1 MNNQHRSKL
10 IEFQTRAF
18 TKGTVEYINNQWIF
32 FDEETEDASMLD
44 EYLHQE
50 MEIHSLNRWRK
61 GILLEDGKVNISGSI
76 HFLKHEDPIRIRKHL
91 VFALEEL
98 LDDLSD
104 DSFYQFITT
113 LNSMKFSIY
122 DCIYCYNHLTF
133 LKDEK
138 RKSGVNM
145 MIFDNEE
152 DLCSVN
158 HHFIYNEKN
167 TDRFEFTLNT
177 GKRMIVEKL
186 SS

>member
-1 MNNQHRSKL
+1 MNNPQRAKL

-18 TKGTVEYINNQWIF
+18 TKGSVEYINEQWIF
-32 FDEETEDASMLD
+32 FDEETEEASMLE
-44 EYLHQE
+44 EYIHQE
-50 MEIHSLNRWRK
+50 IEVFSFNRWRK
-61 GILLEDGKVNISGSI
+61 GILLEDGKVNTSGSLY
-76 HFLKHEDPIRIRKHL
+76 FLRNEDTIRIRKHL
-91 VFALEEL
+91 VYALEEL
-98 LDDLSD
+98 LNELSD

-122 DCIYCYNHLTF
+122 DCIYCYNHLNF
-133 LKDEK
+133 LRGET
-138 RKSGVNM
+138 RKNGVNM

-152 DLCSVN
+152 GLCSVN
-158 HHFIYNEKN
+158 HHFFYNKKQ

>member
-1 MNNQHRSKL
+1 MKNQQRAKL

-18 TKGTVEYINNQWIF
+18 TKGSVEYINEQWIF
-32 FDEETEDASMLD
+32 FDEETEDASMLE
-44 EYLHQE
+44 EYNHQE
-50 MEIHSLNRWRK
+50 IEIFSFNRWRK
-61 GILLEDGKVNISGSI
+61 GILLEDGKVNISDSV
-76 HFLKHEDPIRIRKHL
+76 HFLRNDDTIRIRKHL

-98 LDDLSD
+98 LNELSD
-104 DSFYQFITT
+104 DCFYQFITT

-133 LKDEK
+133 VKDEK
-138 RKSGVNM
+138 RKNGVNM

-152 DLCSVN
+152 GLCSVN
-158 HHFIYNEKN
+158 HHFFYNNNN

-186 SS
+186 TS